1 MGIDNF
7 QTELIKKSYVIET
20 SEFKSKYN
28 KDLENKKDDLWDRM
42 KSLDSLGFKNS
53 LNYRLMKKE
62 SDKINSSINI
72 KHSIFKNESS
82 YKNLFESIPNLLVLD
97 YKSFEDIC
105 KKNNLVMTK
114 IDRYLGYVPDEC
126 IKYLKNFRDKSYKIS
141 SSDYTYGLITSIEL
155 KKKASRLFSSERKK
169 LNNLLKYQLGEIRN
183 DWFSSSEAKNVV
195 MYNLGLSTMSLEDR
209 LNVFDAIGIKD
220 IDYSSIS
227 MDSIMVAAD
236 ESLCKKF
243 MYYEEENIDN
253 ELTYKNI
260 NKSVDKLIF
269 YLILPNGNIGIL
281 ATHGSMTHDEVIS
294 YFNELK
300 DINIS

>member
-20 SEFKSKYN
+20 SELKSKYN
-28 KDLENKKDDLWDRM
+28 KDLESKKKDLWDRM

-53 LNYRLMKKE
+53 LNYRLMRKE

-72 KHSIFKNESS
+72 KHSIFKHESS
-82 YKNLFESIPNLLVLD
+82 YKELLESIPNLLVLD
-97 YKSFEDIC
+97 YRSFEDIC
-105 KKNNLVMTK
+105 KRNNLVMTK

-126 IKYLKNFRDKSYKIS
+126 IKYLKDFKDKSYGMLA
-141 SSDYTYGLITSIEL
+141 DYTYGLITSIEL
-155 KKKASRLFSSERKK
+155 RKKVSRLFSSERKR
-169 LNNLLKYQLGEIRN
+169 LNNLLKYQLGEVRN
-183 DWFSSSEAKNVV
+183 NWFSSGEARNTV

-209 LNVFDAIGIKD
+209 FDILSAIGIKD

-227 MDSIMVAAD
+227 MNSIMVAAD

-243 MYYEEENIDN
+243 MYYEEEDIDN
-253 ELTYKNI
+253 ESIYKDI

-269 YLILPNGNIGIL
+269 YSILPNGNIGIIS
-281 ATHGSMTHDEVIS
+281 THGSMTHDEVIS